1 MTDQILIAL
10 ISFAGTLAGSLAG
23 IFTASRLSNYRIEQ
37 LEKKVDKHN
46 NLVERVYLI
55 EQHEAVNDN
64 KIKTAEHRIADLETN
79 KTRKGKY
86 NIMSKIKICLKKP
99 CLKRAFRTF
108 IQTALGYVITNVT
121 LALSGLD
128 FNDGDVVKNAL
139 IGLAVAAVAAGAS
152 AVMNLKEGEDKD
164 NE

>member
-1 MTDQILIAL
+1 
-10 ISFAGTLAGSLAG
+10 
-23 IFTASRLSNYRIEQ
+23 
-37 LEKKVDKHN
+37 
-46 NLVERVYLI
+46 
-55 EQHEAVNDN
+55 
-64 KIKTAEHRIADLETN
+64 
-79 KTRKGKY
+79 
-86 NIMSKIKICLKKP
+86 MSKIKICLKKP

-108 IQTALGYVITNVT
+108 IQTAL
-121 LALSGLD
+121 ALGGLD

>member
-1 MTDQILIAL
+1 
-10 ISFAGTLAGSLAG
+10 
-23 IFTASRLSNYRIEQ
+23 
-37 LEKKVDKHN
+37 
-46 NLVERVYLI
+46 
-55 EQHEAVNDN
+55 
-64 KIKTAEHRIADLETN
+64 
-79 KTRKGKY
+79 
-86 NIMSKIKICLKKP
+86 MSKIKICLKKP

-121 LALSGLD
+121 LALG
-128 FNDGDVVKNAL
+128 GL

>member
-1 MTDQILIAL
+1 MIFLTDQILIAL

-64 KIKTAEHRIADLETN
+64 KIKTAEHRIADLENEQN
-79 KTRKGKY
+79 KER
-86 NIMSKIKICLKKP
+86 NCAMNKILI
-99 CLKRAFRTF
+99 
-108 IQTALGYVITNVT
+108 IDDTAVYLCG
-121 LALSGLD
+121 
-128 FNDGDVVKNAL
+128 
-139 IGLAVAAVAAGAS
+139 
-152 AVMNLKEGEDKD
+152 
-164 NE
+164 